1 MCLHEIK
8 KCTFILIL
16 ITYIYIYILLNMQKK
31 MLIVKMHEYTII
43 LYKKIKKC
51 LKNKRNVR

>member
-43 LYKKIKKC
+43 LYKKNQEMFKK
-51 LKNKRNVR
+51 